1 MSKWNPKAWL
11 SAATGALALA
21 AASAVVAQPRQEGA
35 GPGAAGAGVSPVTP
49 PSQQTGTQP
58 PRPPQQAQVERRYSP
73 VTDQRLRNVEP
84 HNWLM
89 YRRTYDG
96 QGYSPLDQINAS
108 NVQDLVPVWTF
119 STGVNE
125 GHQAPPIVN
134 DGIMFITTPQAQ
146 VIALDAKTGDVI
158 WRYKRDLPE
167 DLFQLHPTNRGVALY
182 GDKVYVATV
191 DCFLVALDAKTG
203 KELWAKQVEDY
214 QKGHYMT
221 LAPLAARGKIMV
233 GGSGGEYGVRGY
245 VAAYDAET
253 GNQAWRTFTVPG
265 PGEPGHETWTEGGW
279 QTGGGPVW
287 LTGHYDPELN
297 LAYWGTGNAAPWLG
311 NARPG
316 DNLYTTS
323 VLALNPDDGKI
334 RGHHQ
339 YHWNDSW
346 DWDEVSAPLL
356 IDVQRDGR
364 TIKSLVHPGR
374 NGYLWTLE
382 RSQEGIRFVSGV
394 PYVNQDVFASLDPKT
409 GRPTYNEAR
418 KPRLDA
424 KVEFCPSLW
433 GGKDWPPAAYSP
445 RSRLLF
451 IPANENLCGALSG
464 HRMDYV
470 PGQLFLGAG
479 LEDIVM
485 TVREGATHIGE
496 LQAWDLS
503 TNKKVWS
510 HTFPNSQLWG
520 PVLATG
526 GDLVFMGGTN
536 DRFFRAFDARSG
548 RVLWES
554 RTNSG
559 VTGVPSSFEVDG
571 TQYIA
576 VQSGWGVDAQRMQD
590 KLAEI
595 DPAKYR
601 PDIPQGGVVWV
612 YALRQRTQ
620 PQPQQR

>member
-1 MSKWNPKAWL
+1 MSKRNRKTAWL
-11 SAATGALALA
+11 GAAAAVAALA
-21 AASAVVAQPRQEGA
+21 AAGAVAQVRQEGA

-49 PSQQTGTQP
+49 PSQQPGTQA
-58 PRPPQQAQVERRYSP
+58 PRPGQRERVERRYTP
-73 VTDQRLRNVEP
+73 VTDQRLQNPEP
-84 HNWLM
+84 RNWLM

-134 DGIMFITTPQAQ
+134 DGIMFVTTPQAQ

-158 WRYKRDLPE
+158 WRYKRELPE

-221 LAPLAARGKIMV
+221 LAPLVARGKVMI

-253 GNQAWRTFTVPG
+253 GNQAWRTFMVPG
-265 PGEPGHETWTEGGW
+265 PGEPGHETWKEGGW
-279 QTGGGPVW
+279 QTGGGSVW
-287 LTGHYDPELN
+287 LTGHYDPDLN
-297 LAYWGTGNAAPWLG
+297 VAYWGTGNAAPWMG
-311 NARPG
+311 DARPG

-323 VLALNPDDGKI
+323 VVALNPDDGKM

-346 DWDEVSAPLL
+346 DWDEVSTPLL

-382 RSQEGIRFVSGV
+382 RGQEGIRFVSGV
-394 PYVNQDVFASLDPKT
+394 PYVQQDVFKSLDPKT
-409 GRPTYNEAR
+409 GRPVYDEAR

-445 RSRLLF
+445 KSRLLF
-451 IPANENLCGALSG
+451 IPANENLCGALTG

-485 TVREGATHIGE
+485 TVRNGATHIGE

-510 HTFPNSQLWG
+510 HNFEKSQLWG
-520 PVLATG
+520 PVMATG

-536 DRFFRAFDARSG
+536 DRYFRAFDAKTG
-548 RVLWES
+548 RVLWQA

-595 DPAKYR
+595 DPVNYR

-612 YALRQRTQ
+612 FALRQRTQ
-620 PQPQQR
+620 QQQR